1 MRRTRKTWSRLMAL
15 VCGVTA
21 LSLTPIVNADESAP
35 DTSGWKT
42 IAGGPGT
49 GCGTDKTAYEFYVH
63 DANPRRIAIY
73 FQGGGGC
80 WNSRNCGLEG
90 RQTFK
95 DSVGEDDHPWR
106 AEVATGIFDIS
117 DRRNPLRDFTLIL
130 APYCTADV
138 HLGVRTSRFESADGR
153 RLDVHYRGLA
163 NAQRVMDWMSE
174 HYRHARVLLV
184 TGGSA
189 GAISS
194 PVFAAQL
201 ARRHPSAKVIQLGD
215 SAGGYRTARLHGQF
229 SEWGAATALKHD
241 PLFNDMNP
249 ATVNFEELYVR
260 ASRVPN
266 LRLAQVN
273 SAEDGI
279 QRLMLREIGHEVT
292 TLAPLL
298 SGNLAELRHADPQLR
313 TYTFQGTVHEILKR
327 PEFYTTT
334 VDGVALNAWV
344 GDLLRGRARNVG
356 DSLLPEAVARLE

>member
-1 MRRTRKTWSRLMAL
+1 MRD
-15 VCGVTA
+15 
-21 LSLTPIVNADESAP
+21 AD
-35 DTSGWKT
+35 
-42 IAGGPGT
+42 
-49 GCGTDKTAYEFYVH
+49 
-63 DANPRRIAIY
+63 PRRVAIY

-90 RQTFK
+90 QRTFK
-95 DSVGEDDHPWR
+95 DSVGEDDRPWTR
-106 AEVATGIFDIS
+106 EAATGIFDVS
-117 DRRNPLRDFTLIL
+117 DRRNPLRNFSLIL

-138 HLGVRTSRFESADGR
+138 HLGVRTSRFESADGK

-163 NAQRVMDWMSE
+163 NAQRVMDWVSGQ
-174 HYRHARVLLV
+174 YADVRVLFV

-201 ARRHPSAKVIQLGD
+201 ARRYPRAQVIQLGD
-215 SAGGYRTARLHGQF
+215 SAGGYRTARLPTQF
-229 SEWGAATALKHD
+229 SEWGAATALKLD

-249 ATVNFEELYVR
+249 ASVNFEELYVR
-260 ASRVPN
+260 VARVRN

-273 SAEDGI
+273 SLEDGI

-298 SGNLAELRHADPQLR
+298 SGNLAELRRADPRLR

-327 PEFYTTT
+327 PEFYTTQS
-334 VDGVALNAWV
+334 DGVALSAWV
-344 GDLLRGRARNVG
+344 DDLLRGTARNVG
-356 DSLLPEAVARLE
+356 DSLPPEPVPRLE